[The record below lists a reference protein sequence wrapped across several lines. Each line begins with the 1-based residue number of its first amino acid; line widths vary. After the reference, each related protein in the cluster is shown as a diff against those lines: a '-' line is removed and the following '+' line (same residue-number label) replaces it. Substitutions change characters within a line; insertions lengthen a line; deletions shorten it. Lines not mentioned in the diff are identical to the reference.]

1 MRVPF
6 LKTLY
11 PETATLSVDG
21 DQARV
26 ICEEL
31 MTVAVR
37 PEGIDG
43 GVVSA
48 AAAPV
53 PDSITGYTLPATRMS
68 SLPVAAPPTAGAMTT
83 NMSQCVPG
91 GMTPFQVFV
100 ARQWRWVIRNAPVT
114 AALLSVPPPARRARA
129 CVSAARLLAPAVTGP
144 GER

>member
-37 PEGIDG
+37 PDGIDG

-53 PDSITGYTLPATRMS
+53 PDSITGYTLPATLMF
-68 SLPVAAPPTAGAMTT
+68 SLPVAAPANDVVNHADLLP
-83 NMSQCVPG
+83 
-91 GMTPFQVFV
+91 
-100 ARQWRWVIRNAPVT
+100 
-114 AALLSVPPPARRARA
+114 AALVGMPPVQRI
-129 CVSAARLLAPAVTGP
+129 AARDQYLAIW
-144 GER
+144 